1 VGKMGPVPAGCCP
14 KWPHTALLVTH
25 LDQPNHTPR
34 ALPGTIWAGNAA
46 TWQVLTGP
54 NMSEYLLILVSTVLA
69 NNFVLVRFLGLC
81 PLMGVSNKLEG
92 AIGMSV
98 ATMFVLTISS
108 VSSYLLNRYLL
119 QPLELEYLSTLS
131 FILVIAVVVQLTELI
146 IRKTSPLLYRILG
159 IFLPLIT
166 TNCAVLGVALLN
178 LQEQHNLLQSAL
190 YGFGAA
196 TGFGLVL
203 VMFAAMR
210 ERIAFA
216 DVPVHF
222 RGAPIGLI
230 TAGLMALAFMGFTG
244 LAKL

>member
-1 VGKMGPVPAGCCP
+1 M
-14 KWPHTALLVTH
+14 
-25 LDQPNHTPR
+25 
-34 ALPGTIWAGNAA
+34 
-46 TWQVLTGP
+46 
-54 NMSEYLLILVSTVLA
+54 MEYLLILVGTVLA

-81 PLMGVSNKLEG
+81 PFMGVSNKLEG
-92 AIGMSV
+92 AMGMAV
-98 ATMFVLTISS
+98 ATMFVLTLSS
-108 VSSYLLNRYLL
+108 VSSYLVSRYLL
-119 QPLELEYLSTLS
+119 QPLALEYLSTLS
-131 FILVIAVVVQLTELI
+131 FILVIAVTVQLTEMVM
-146 IRKTSPLLYRILG
+146 RKTSPLLFRILG

-178 LQEQHNLLQSAL
+178 VQQQHNLLQSAL

-203 VMFAAMR
+203 IMFAAMR
-210 ERIAFA
+210 ERIVHA

-244 LAKL
+244 FARL